1 LAGLIAA
8 GAYKCAKVYKKRPKD
23 ALRLYKRNP
32 KLRLNKGVVMLRENL
47 QDSAE
52 ILFNILN
59 QPLDV
64 PGATM
69 NVSLLAAALNFD
81 SAQPENTD
89 LSRIMQEFV
98 KYPEST
104 QALIQEL
111 ELLYR
116 DLENQ

>member
-1 LAGLIAA
+1 
-8 GAYKCAKVYKKRPKD
+8 
-23 ALRLYKRNP
+23 
-32 KLRLNKGVVMLRENL
+32 MLRENL

-69 NVSLLAAALNFD
+69 NVSLLGAALNFD

-89 LSRIMQEFV
+89 LSRIMQEFI

-116 DLENQ
+116 DLENT